1 MYFGKNLKPGE
12 ERIIEALE
20 DGPLRFKDLRER
32 AELSPP
38 ALSPYLKNLT
48 RKHIVLHNPETKM
61 YKLAKAGYYAN
72 HLFEGLKGIGVDSET
87 LDEGRKLFNIYILN
101 VLCAAQ
107 MRMFQLD
114 TSTDRQNALML
125 RLSGF
130 DPSDFDLA
138 APELEFTSRTPL
150 YLREKGGEHKIHR
163 SRKEV
168 LSRISEKLNVE
179 KVKKELD
186 KVMEGTH
193 KPSED
198 LLEYLSFIL
207 RDHFRELTDV
217 EANWI
222 KLALDPAFI
231 QFVVDLYEYEKQ
243 FKLAEDRLA
252 QECGE
257 EAQGISKSVFHI
269 VYPDGYIVLPVV
281 SDSFW
286 GLSLSKMG
294 FEYDQSMKLREG
306 FEAFVDWWQQK
317 ILVQVASAE
326 IVHFLGVNLH
336 KVRQFHIITQ
346 DIWLRRYTENDT

>member
-12 ERIIEALE
+12 ERIVDALE
-20 DGPLRFKDLRER
+20 EGPLRFKDLLER
-32 AELSPP
+32 AALSPP

-48 RKHIVLHNPETKM
+48 KKYIVLHNPETKR
-61 YKLAKAGYYAN
+61 YRLSRAGYYVN
-72 HLFEGLKGIGVDSET
+72 HLFEGLKGIGVDSKT

-130 DPSDFDLA
+130 DPSDIDLA
-138 APELEFTSRTPL
+138 APELEFTCRIPR
-150 YLREKGGEHKIHR
+150 YLREEGGEVKIHR

-179 KVKKELD
+179 KVKKDLD

-198 LLEYLSFIL
+198 LLEYLSFL
-207 RDHFRELTDV
+207 ERDHFRELTDV
-217 EANWI
+217 EVNWI
-222 KLALDPAFI
+222 KLSLDPIFI

-243 FKLAEDRLA
+243 FKLTEDRLA
-252 QECGE
+252 QDYGE
-257 EAQGISKSVFHI
+257 EAQSISKRVFHI
-269 VYPDGYIVLPVV
+269 VYPDGYVVLPLV
-281 SDSFW
+281 SAPFW

-294 FEYDQSMKLREG
+294 FENAQSMKLREG

-317 ILVQVASAE
+317 ILSQVSSAE

-336 KVRQFHIITQ
+336 KVRRSHIMTQ
-346 DIWLRRYTENDT
+346 DLWLRRYTENDI